1 MNYAIE
7 ILKKELISKHKQY
20 LNVSIGGTEFLTKR
34 AIIIGLEIE
43 DLERA
48 IAMLED

>member
-1 MNYAIE
+1 MNYALTV
-7 ILKKELISKHKQY
+7 LKDALEAKQKQY
-20 LNVSIGGTEFLTKR
+20 LNVSIGGTEFLTQR

-48 IAMLED
+48 ISMMEA